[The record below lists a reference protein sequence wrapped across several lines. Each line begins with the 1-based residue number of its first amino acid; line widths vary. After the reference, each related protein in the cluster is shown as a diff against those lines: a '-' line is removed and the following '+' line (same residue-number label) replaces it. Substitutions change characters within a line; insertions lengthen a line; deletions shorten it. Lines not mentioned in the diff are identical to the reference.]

1 MKKEIRYPIM
11 TNFAINGFGK
21 VITIEKIIPQNCP
34 LCGGEMKY
42 YNKIIEKRYSPDG
55 EVSYIKTPALECLR
69 NEEHWFK
76 VDTTED
82 LIIELMER

>member
-1 MKKEIRYPIM
+1 
-11 TNFAINGFGK
+11 
-21 VITIEKIIPQNCP
+21 
-34 LCGGEMKY
+34 MKY